1 MFSVSCLDQL
11 HDKRR
16 GGTHKKPVRPRQ
28 TRTFVV
34 QTADRQTRYHSPLLL
49 IYGSSVRIT
58 DFSISRLP
66 RIAFG
71 PGTLAGLPAIA
82 RQFGTH
88 ALLVTGAGSLKRSPF
103 WPAVTAGL
111 NAQGISWLHLS
122 VPGEPSPQMVDEAVR
137 ALCEESIDVVIG
149 IGGGSALDAAKAI
162 AGLLKPGNSVMDH
175 LEGVGPELSY
185 AGPATPFIAVPT
197 TAGTGSEATK
207 NAVLSVQGPDGFK
220 KSFRDEKLVAEV
232 ALVDPDLLATS
243 PPVVIAANGMD
254 AFTQLLES
262 YVSSRAAPLTDS
274 LAWGG
279 MKAARD
285 GLLALYANAGDA
297 AARERMA
304 YAALVSGITLA
315 QVGLGSV
322 HGLAAPLGA
331 FFPIP
336 HGVACGTLVATATRA
351 NIEALHLRD
360 PEHPA
365 LEKYAQVGRL
375 LSRQGQLDR
384 KAAHAALIDTLE
396 IWTGALQLPPLT
408 HYGVTPADIPRIV
421 ANSRGSSMKTN
432 PVALDDAEIAAILA
446 ARI

>member
-1 MFSVSCLDQL
+1 
-11 HDKRR
+11 
-16 GGTHKKPVRPRQ
+16 
-28 TRTFVV
+28 
-34 QTADRQTRYHSPLLL
+34 L
-49 IYGSSVRIT
+49 IGRLFVRIT
-58 DFSISRLP
+58 DFSLSRLP
-66 RIAFG
+66 RIEFG
-71 PGTLAGLPAIA
+71 SGKLARLPAIVRSYGA
-82 RQFGTH
+82 H
-88 ALLVTGAGSLKRSPF
+88 ALLVTGAGSLKNSPY
-103 WPAVTAGL
+103 WPAVTDGF
-111 NAQGISWLHLS
+111 NAQGISWLHLT

-137 ALCEESIDVVIG
+137 ALRTEAIDVVVG

-175 LEGVGPELSY
+175 LEGVGPELPY
-185 AGPATPFIAVPT
+185 VGPATPFIAVPT

-220 KSFRDEKLVAEV
+220 KSFRDEQLVAEV
-232 ALVDPDLLATS
+232 ALVDPDLLATC
-243 PPVVIAANGMD
+243 PPAVIAANGMD

-262 YVSSRAAPLTDS
+262 FVSSRAAPLTDS

-285 GLLALYANAGDA
+285 GLLALHADAGNAL
-297 AARERMA
+297 ARERMA

-336 HGVACGTLVATATRA
+336 HGVACGTLVAAATCI
-351 NIEALHLRD
+351 NIEALRARE
-360 PEHPA
+360 PSHPA
-365 LEKYAQVGRL
+365 LEKYALV
-375 LSRQGQLDR
+375 GQLLNKQGRMDQA
-384 KAAHAALIDTLE
+384 AAHAALIDTLE
-396 IWTGALQLPPLT
+396 DWTRELGIPRLA
-408 HYGVTPADIPRIV
+408 HYGVRTADIPRIV

-432 PVALDDAEIAAILA
+432 PVRLQDDEIAAILD